1 METYKAKKKKIPV
14 CQDANNGERLSL
26 SKAQEFHSLSL
37 SLSAE
42 DKAKT
47 FFSPIYFSPSKL
59 LFSPWVLI
67 EFRILVL

>member
-1 METYKAKKKKIPV
+1 MLIT
-14 CQDANNGERLSL
+14 ERDFLSL
-26 SKAQEFHSLSL
+26 KLKSFILSL

-47 FFSPIYFSPSKL
+47 FFSPLYFSPSKL

-67 EFRILVL
+67 EFRILALWLLPIVV

>member
-26 SKAQEFHSLSL
+26 SKAQEFHFLSL
-37 SLSAE
+37 SLQKIKQRLS
-42 DKAKT
+42 
-47 FFSPIYFSPSKL
+47 SLLYISPSKV

-67 EFRILVL
+67 EFLILVL